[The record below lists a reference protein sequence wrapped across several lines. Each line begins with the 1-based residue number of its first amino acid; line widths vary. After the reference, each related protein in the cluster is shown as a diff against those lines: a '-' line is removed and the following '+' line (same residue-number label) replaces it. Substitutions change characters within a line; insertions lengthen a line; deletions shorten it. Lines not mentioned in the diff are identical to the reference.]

1 MFQNDF
7 ERSFDPE
14 TIYLYNNLLLKI
26 HIFNS
31 FMELKTIQTFI
42 MKTVLLVVQ

>member
-7 ERSFDPE
+7 ERSFGPE